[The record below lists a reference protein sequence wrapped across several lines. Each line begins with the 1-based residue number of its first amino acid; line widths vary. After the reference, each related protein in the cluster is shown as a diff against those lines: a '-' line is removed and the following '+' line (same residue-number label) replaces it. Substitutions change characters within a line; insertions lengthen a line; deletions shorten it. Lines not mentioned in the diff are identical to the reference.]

1 MSVTYVTCFMS
12 EDLSAFLRL
21 IVEAHEYGPDER
33 ERSLYVLVF
42 SKCIVLFV
50 CELRL
55 AAESAYSGCVVCDQS
70 SDMNPTNVYKMVR
83 INFMSIDLPV
93 IWADDSGFIASLL

>member
-12 EDLSAFLRL
+12 EDLSALLRL

-33 ERSLYVLVF
+33 ERGLYILVF
-42 SKCIVLFV
+42 GEGIVLFV

-55 AAESAYSGCVVCDQS
+55 AAEPLYPGCVVCEQS
-70 SDMNPTNVYKMVR
+70 K
-83 INFMSIDLPV
+83 
-93 IWADDSGFIASLL
+93 

>member
-33 ERSLYVLVF
+33 ERSLYILVF
-42 SKCIVLFV
+42 SKGIVLFV
-50 CELRL
+50 C
-55 AAESAYSGCVVCDQS
+55 
-70 SDMNPTNVYKMVR
+70 
-83 INFMSIDLPV
+83 DL
-93 IWADDSGFIASLL
+93 